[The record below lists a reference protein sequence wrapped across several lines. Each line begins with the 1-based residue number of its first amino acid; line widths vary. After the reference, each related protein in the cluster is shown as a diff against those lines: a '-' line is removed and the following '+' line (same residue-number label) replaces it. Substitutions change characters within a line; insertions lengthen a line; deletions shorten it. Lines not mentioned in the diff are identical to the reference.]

1 MINIIMS
8 QEKLIDLIERIQEK
22 LTSTNQTLETMRVEL
37 LNMRLRS
44 GDKVT
49 GASSKLTEEIRVENQ
64 MYHLDQELGECADA
78 VRKLDIQ

>member
-8 QEKLIDLIERIQEK
+8 QEKVFDLIERIQEK
-22 LTSTNQTLETMRVEL
+22 LTSTNQTLVTMRLEL

-49 GASSKLTEEIRVENQ
+49 GASSKLTEELRVKNQ
-64 MYHLDQELGECADA
+64 LYHLDQELGECADT

>member
-8 QEKLIDLIERIQEK
+8 QEKVVDLIERIQEK
-22 LTSTNQTLETMRVEL
+22 LTSTNQTLVTMRLEL

-49 GASSKLTEEIRVENQ
+49 GASSKLTEEIRVKNQ
-64 MYHLDQELGECADA
+64 LYHLDQELGECTDA